1 MIFSTCALA
10 VAPRPKNCA
19 VMLLVEPAEKSLET
33 LVGLDFLDGVKF
45 VTELVVRPGFVD
57 EIFAT
62 MAGGRHLASALAARD
77 DVVSA
82 RGDVS
87 FAKDARI
94 VHTKG
99 SGSSNFSPRQFQN
112 QMVAPPGVA
121 PAPPV
126 SETGVPTFRL

>member
-1 MIFSTCALA
+1 MEA
-10 VAPRPKNCA
+10 
-19 VMLLVEPAEKSLET
+19 
-33 LVGLDFLDGVKF
+33 LVGQDFLNGVKF

-62 MAGGRHLASALAARD
+62 MARGRDFASALAARD

-94 VHTKG
+94 VPTKC

-112 QMVAPPGVA
+112 QMAAPPRIA
-121 PAPPV
+121 PGPPV
-126 SETGVPTFRL
+126 SETGVPTFRLQRQDPSGLAHAIIKNFLAA